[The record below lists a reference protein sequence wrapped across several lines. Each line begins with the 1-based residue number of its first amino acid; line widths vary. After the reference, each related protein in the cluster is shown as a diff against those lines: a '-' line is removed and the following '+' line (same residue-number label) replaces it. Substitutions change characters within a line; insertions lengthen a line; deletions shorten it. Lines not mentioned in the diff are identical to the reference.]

1 MRVRRAVVIALA
13 AAVWGAS
20 GIAAAETLEEAWRR
34 AMENDHALAAIA
46 SETEAARAGERAARA
61 ARWPVVQVSAG
72 YTRLGTAPSLE
83 VSGQD
88 IAFRSP
94 PLFDKDDFVSSAAQV
109 RLPLY
114 AGGQISAGIA
124 AARSSRIA
132 AEEME
137 QSSRAAL
144 KLDVARAYV
153 GVLRARRALEAAESS
168 VASLAA
174 HVADV
179 EQMVERELAPRSD
192 LLAARVALANAQHAR
207 VRAANDVQIAYAA
220 YNRMLGE
227 PLDRNTD
234 LDDRIPTDPFLA
246 KQPVD
251 ALIERALTS
260 RSELQGMAA
269 QAEALTF
276 QVDAQLATLRPRIE
290 LTGSYN
296 YFENEILD
304 REDFSMVG
312 IGVTWNLFDGGQ
324 ARNRAAALRHAARA
338 ARLRLNDMRS
348 MIELEVR
355 QAWLDVQAA
364 QARIHASREAVVQ
377 AEENL
382 RTARELYDAE
392 LGTNTQVLEAVSL
405 RTDALT
411 NRDNAILDEALAQ
424 LQLARAVGAL

>member
-1 MRVRRAVVIALA
+1 MRLRRAVVFALA

-20 GIAAAETLEEAWRR
+20 GVAAAETLEEAWRR
-34 AMENDHALAAIA
+34 AMKNDHALAAIA

-61 ARWPVVQVSAG
+61 ARWPVVQASAG

-83 VSGQD
+83 VSGPD
-88 IAFRSP
+88 FAFRSP
-94 PLFDKDDFVSSAAQV
+94 PLFDEDDFVSSAAQV

-114 AGGQISAGIA
+114 AGGQITAGIA

-179 EQMVERELAPRSD
+179 EQMVERELVPRSD

-220 YNRMLGE
+220 YNRRLGE

-234 LDDRIPTDPFLA
+234 LDQRIPTDPFLA
-246 KQPVD
+246 KQPVE
-251 ALIERALTS
+251 ALIERALAS
-260 RSELQGMAA
+260 RSEVHGMAA
-269 QAEALTF
+269 QAEALAF
-276 QVDAQLATLRPRIE
+276 QADAQLAALRPRVE
-290 LTGSYN
+290 LTGGYN

-312 IGVTWNLFDGGQ
+312 IGVTWSLFDGGQ

-364 QARIHASREAVVQ
+364 QARIDASREAVAQ

-382 RTARELYDAE
+382 RTARELYGAD

-405 RTDALT
+405 RTGAVT
-411 NRDNAILDEALAQ
+411 NRDNAMLDEALAQ

>member
-1 MRVRRAVVIALA
+1 
-13 AAVWGAS
+13 
-20 GIAAAETLEEAWRR
+20 
-34 AMENDHALAAIA
+34 
-46 SETEAARAGERAARA
+46 
-61 ARWPVVQVSAG
+61 
-72 YTRLGTAPSLE
+72 
-83 VSGQD
+83 VSGPD
-88 IAFRSP
+88 FAFRSP
-94 PLFDKDDFVSSAAQV
+94 PILDEDDFVSSAVQV

-114 AGGQISAGIA
+114 AGGQITAGIA

-179 EQMVERELAPRSD
+179 EQMVERELVPRSD
-192 LLAARVALANAQHAR
+192 LLAARVALANAEHTR

-220 YNRMLGE
+220 YNRRLGE

-234 LDDRIPTDPFLA
+234 LDERIPTDPSLA
-246 KQPVD
+246 KQPVE
-251 ALIERALTS
+251 ALIERALAS

-269 QAEALTF
+269 QAEALAF
-276 QVDAQLATLRPRIE
+276 QADAQLATLRPRIE
-290 LTGSYN
+290 LTGGYN

-312 IGVTWNLFDGGQ
+312 IGVTWSLFDGGQ
-324 ARNRAAALRHAARA
+324 ARNRAAALRHAALA

-364 QARIHASREAVVQ
+364 KARVDASREAVAQ

-382 RTARELYDAE
+382 RTARELYGAD

-405 RTDALT
+405 RTSAVT

>member
-1 MRVRRAVVIALA
+1 
-13 AAVWGAS
+13 
-20 GIAAAETLEEAWRR
+20 
-34 AMENDHALAAIA
+34 
-46 SETEAARAGERAARA
+46 
-61 ARWPVVQVSAG
+61 
-72 YTRLGTAPSLE
+72 
-83 VSGQD
+83 VSGPD
-88 IAFRSP
+88 FAFRSP
-94 PLFDKDDFVSSAAQV
+94 PLFDEDDFVSSAAQV

-114 AGGQISAGIA
+114 AGGQITAGIA

-179 EQMVERELAPRSD
+179 EQMVERELVPRSD

-220 YNRMLGE
+220 YNRRLGE

-234 LDDRIPTDPFLA
+234 LDQRIPTDPFLA
-246 KQPVD
+246 KQPVE
-251 ALIERALTS
+251 ALIERALAS
-260 RSELQGMAA
+260 RSEVHGMAA
-269 QAEALTF
+269 QAEALAF
-276 QVDAQLATLRPRIE
+276 QADAQLAALRPRVE
-290 LTGSYN
+290 LTGGYN

-312 IGVTWNLFDGGQ
+312 IGVTWSLFDGGQ

-364 QARIHASREAVVQ
+364 QARIDASREAVAQ

-382 RTARELYDAE
+382 RTARELYGAD

-405 RTDALT
+405 RTSAVT
-411 NRDNAILDEALAQ
+411 NRDNAMLDEALAQ